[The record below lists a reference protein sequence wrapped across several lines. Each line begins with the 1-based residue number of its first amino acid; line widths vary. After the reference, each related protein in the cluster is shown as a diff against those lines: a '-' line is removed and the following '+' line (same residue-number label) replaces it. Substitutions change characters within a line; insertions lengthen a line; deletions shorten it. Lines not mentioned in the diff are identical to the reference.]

1 MDAARVAMGQ
11 GWPFAAGLWS
21 NDEVKEVGRRSRETR
36 MQGQAVL
43 VTFEQDKSNPPEG
56 AEPERSGNVENRVGF
71 EIRTHRIAYPDTHIF
86 LQANPPANV
95 LADSDLSDCAPALH
109 GCSPN
114 RQPTPLKSETR
125 HRPTPLPR

>member
-43 VTFEQDKSNPPEG
+43 VTFVATDKSDPLSR
-56 AEPERSGNVENRVGF
+56 AEPMLQTSRDNSRLEKSADCQSGN
-71 EIRTHRIAYPDTHIF
+71 P
-86 LQANPPANV
+86 
-95 LADSDLSDCAPALH
+95 S
-109 GCSPN
+109 
-114 RQPTPLKSETR
+114 
-125 HRPTPLPR
+125 